1 MANNPPRALPLEV
14 LSMIFEYLDKPDIQ
28 NIRLSNRDFL
38 ALGDPVF
45 GRNFLA
51 HVRFMLSTHSLQ
63 ALLDLTSHVTF
74 AKTVQS
80 INFSSRQLFPL
91 SPDTLRSDFDA
102 PFFHATHFD
111 HQGLKKR
118 VRAHRTCLKEQN
130 DVAGHHALLVK
141 IWSNLVLTNFG
152 QHNVRLGVFA
162 SDDEKEPFSKKAY
175 GYDKAYGDLYSLD
188 NYHWSQEPIPTLK
201 TLIHAIPTGLWV
213 PNFEFD
219 VYTNDIVQSR
229 GFQTRATWAGVEL
242 YTRMQTKNVH
252 SDFRFQYRITD
263 ERDQV
268 HHMRFALAR
277 QRFEYIAASKLYT
290 WGTIFGNIV
299 GNSRILDRMLKTV
312 NIRELRLEN
321 CAASPGVLGRFL
333 FYHRKTL
340 VHLELS
346 HFQLEYTD
354 YYSTAVT
361 LRFLRFLKDKLQLE
375 CLVMEDWKEYLGYS
389 GVMAPPLQ
397 QRSFMFEG
405 VVCWRNKE
413 EVQYGLSHFISWY
426 ESTFSQT
433 EEDPDGEPWFFGD
446 DEDLSEWDDWTDDGD
461 E

>member
-1 MANNPPRALPLEV
+1 MFFEIGEMSKPKNNNNKLQNSELKLFSFIRLRIAITMANNPPRALPLGV
-14 LSMIFEYLDKPDIQ
+14 LSMIFECLDKPDIQ
-28 NIRLSNRDFL
+28 NIRLSNREFL

-63 ALLDLTSHVTF
+63 ALLDLTSHVIF
-74 AKTVQS
+74 AKTVRS

-91 SPDTLRSDFDA
+91 SPDTLGADFEA

-111 HQGLKKR
+111 HQGLKKCL
-118 VRAHRTCLKEQN
+118 RAHKICLKEQN
-130 DVAGHHALLVK
+130 DVAGHHVLLVK

-152 QHNVRLGVFA
+152 QHNVSLGVFA

-175 GYDKAYGDLYSLD
+175 GYDKAYSDL
-188 NYHWSQEPIPTLK
+188 
-201 TLIHAIPTGLWV
+201 
-213 PNFEFD
+213 
-219 VYTNDIVQSR
+219 
-229 GFQTRATWAGVEL
+229 
-242 YTRMQTKNVH
+242 
-252 SDFRFQYRITD
+252 FQYRITD

-277 QRFEYIAASKLYT
+277 QRFEYIAASNLYT

-299 GNSRILDRMLKTV
+299 GHSRILDRMLKTV

-321 CAASPGVLGRFL
+321 CAAKPGDLGRFL

-340 VHLELS
+340 VHLDLS

-361 LRFLRFLKDKLQLE
+361 LRFLRFLKDKL
-375 CLVMEDWKEYLGYS
+375 
-389 GVMAPPLQ
+389 
-397 QRSFMFEG
+397 
-405 VVCWRNKE
+405 
-413 EVQYGLSHFISWY
+413 
-426 ESTFSQT
+426 
-433 EEDPDGEPWFFGD
+433 
-446 DEDLSEWDDWTDDGD
+446 
-461 E
+461 